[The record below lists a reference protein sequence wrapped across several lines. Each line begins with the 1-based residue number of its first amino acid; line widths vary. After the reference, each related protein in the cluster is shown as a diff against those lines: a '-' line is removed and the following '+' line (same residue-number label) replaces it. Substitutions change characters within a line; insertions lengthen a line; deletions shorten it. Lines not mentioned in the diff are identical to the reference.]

1 MDTTHTDLAGQASR
15 PAGGTPIELR
25 RLGEFQILRK
35 LGEGGMGAVYL
46 AYHEGQQAC
55 FAVKVLAD
63 SLAFNQ
69 NYVDRFY
76 REARSGTALNHPNIV
91 RCLTVGQDQATMKH
105 YMVMEYVDG
114 STAQVLLEAQGKL
127 PLGDAVHIVL
137 DVARA
142 LEHAHSRNIVHRDIK
157 PGNILITRSGVA
169 KLADL
174 GLAKRMDE
182 ASSLTATRQSFGTP
196 HYMPYEQ
203 AMNSRNAD
211 NRSDIFA
218 LGATL
223 YHLVTGELPFP
234 GENHVDVAE
243 KKSLGV
249 YAPASAKVSVPRALD
264 LILAKMLARNPKH
277 RFQTASELIVVLER
291 SQLSAPVPS
300 FADPA
305 LALSDPCIRALLA
318 VDDQPTKTD
327 MTRARRRRLVPAGAD
342 SGWLLRYQDAT
353 GKVKRYR
360 ATTEQI
366 TRHLRAG
373 RLPGNME
380 ARRLERNAIFQPL
393 PTYPE
398 FEAVIAAKPSVPKRR
413 KLDPAP
419 APQKPAAREFSV
431 LDTGRLIM
439 IIIAMSAFC
448 GLVWVV
454 WHLLH

>member
-1 MDTTHTDLAGQASR
+1 MDTTHTDLAGQANR
-15 PAGGTPIELR
+15 PAGDSGIELR

-46 AYHEGQQAC
+46 AYHDGQRGY
-55 FAVKVLAD
+55 FAIKVLSD
-63 SLAFNQ
+63 SLALNQ

-91 RCLTVGQDQATMKH
+91 RCLTVGQDRATSKH

-114 STAQVLLEAQGKL
+114 PTAQVLLEAQGKL

-182 ASSLTATRQSFGTP
+182 ASSLTATRQTFGTP

-234 GENHVDVAE
+234 GENHLDVAE
-243 KKSLGV
+243 KKSVGV
-249 YAPASAKVSVPRALD
+249 YAPASTRVEVPRTLD
-264 LILAKMLARNPKH
+264 RILAGMLARDPQQ
-277 RFQTASELIVVLER
+277 RYQTATELIVVLER
-291 SQLSAPVPS
+291 SQLSAAVPG

-305 LALSDPCIRALLA
+305 LALQDPWIRAQIA
-318 VDDQPTKTD
+318 VDNQPTKTEI
-327 MTRARRRRLVPAGAD
+327 AHPRRRRLMPTHANGR
-342 SGWLLRYQDAT
+342 WLLRYQDAT

-380 ARRLERNAIFQPL
+380 ARRLERNAVFQPL
-393 PTYPE
+393 PSYPE
-398 FEAVIAAKPSVPKRR
+398 FEAVVSAKPKVTKRR
-413 KLDPAP
+413 PVAPTPAP
-419 APQKPAAREFSV
+419 HTAAEQESSI
-431 LDTGRLIM
+431 LDAGRLIT

-448 GLVWVV
+448 ALVWLV

>member
-1 MDTTHTDLAGQASR
+1 MDTTHTDLAGKAIR
-15 PAGGTPIELR
+15 PAGDSPIELR

-46 AYHEGQQAC
+46 AYHEGQQSH

-63 SLAFNQ
+63 SLAQNQ

-91 RCLTVGQDQATMKH
+91 RCLAVGQDRATLKH

-127 PLGDAVHIVL
+127 PLGDAVHVVL

-234 GENHVDVAE
+234 GDNHVDVAQ
-243 KKSLGV
+243 KKSLGT
-249 YAPASAKVSVPRALD
+249 YAPASTKAAVPRALD
-264 LILAKMLARNPKH
+264 TILAKMLALNPKH

-291 SQLSAPVPS
+291 SQLSAAVPG

-305 LALSDPCIRALLA
+305 LALSDPWIRAQLA
-318 VDDQPTKTD
+318 VDNQPTKTD
-327 MTRARRRRLVPAGAD
+327 ATRVRRRLVPAG
-342 SGWLLRYQDAT
+342 GGGRWQLRYEDAT

-373 RLPGNME
+373 HLPGNME
-380 ARRLERNAIFQPL
+380 ARRVERNAVFQPL

-398 FEAVIAAKPSVPKRR
+398 FQAVISAKPSVPRRR
-413 KLDPAP
+413 KPDPAVE
-419 APQKPAAREFSV
+419 KPEEREFSV
-431 LDTGRLIM
+431 LEPGRLIL

-448 GLVWVV
+448 GLVWLV